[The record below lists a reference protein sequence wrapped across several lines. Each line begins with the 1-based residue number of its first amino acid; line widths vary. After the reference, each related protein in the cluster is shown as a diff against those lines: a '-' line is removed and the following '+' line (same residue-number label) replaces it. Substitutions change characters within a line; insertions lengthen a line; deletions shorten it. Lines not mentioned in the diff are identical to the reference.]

1 MKSELKVFKC
11 QKCGAMVEELVPC
24 HCPCKIQCCGEE
36 MQLLTANT
44 ADGAKEKH
52 VPVYEKVE
60 DEIYVKVGE
69 VPHPM
74 AKEHYI
80 MWIAMVWNDRIE
92 KVILAPEQDP
102 IARFP
107 YRSGATIYAYCN
119 THGLYSA
126 EVE

>member
-1 MKSELKVFKC
+1 MKNELKILKC
-11 QKCGAMVEELVPC
+11 QKCGAVVEEIIPC
-24 HCPCKIQCCGEE
+24 NCPCKIQCCGEE
-36 MQLLTANT
+36 MTVLTANM

-52 VPVYEKVE
+52 VPIYEHVE
-60 DEIYVKVGE
+60 DEILVKVGE
-69 VPHPM
+69 VSHPM

-92 KVILAPEQDP
+92 KVVLAPEQDP

-107 YRSGATIYAYCN
+107 YHAGATIYAYCN

-126 EVE
+126 NVE